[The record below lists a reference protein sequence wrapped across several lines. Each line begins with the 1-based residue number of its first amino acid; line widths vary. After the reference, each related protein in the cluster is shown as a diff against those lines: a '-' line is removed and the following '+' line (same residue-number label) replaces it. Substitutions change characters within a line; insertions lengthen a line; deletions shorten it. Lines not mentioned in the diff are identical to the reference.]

1 MELRKGEN
9 SYSTR
14 APRAIDKE
22 RIKRL
27 FDIHGRKRDGF
38 PVCPGLLTGMQARS
52 GPGPA
57 GDSRRNDNGGS
68 CLMDENMREVVSDL
82 KSYLEYL
89 RGMGIFSLPASE
101 MKLGQ
106 PNPSRV
112 MTLEEVRKELGDC
125 KRCKLHRTRR
135 TIVFGEG
142 NEKATLMFIGEGPG
156 YDEDVQGRPF
166 VGKAGQLLTKIIESI
181 NLPREEVYIANIIKC
196 RPPQNRNPEPDEI
209 QSCNPFLMKQI
220 RVIQPRIICALGT
233 FSAQTLLKT
242 ETKISALRGKFF
254 DLEGIKVIPTY
265 HPAFLLRNPERKREV
280 WEDMKKI
287 AELIKKNPSH
297 RKEL

>member
-1 MELRKGEN
+1 
-9 SYSTR
+9 
-14 APRAIDKE
+14 
-22 RIKRL
+22 
-27 FDIHGRKRDGF
+27 
-38 PVCPGLLTGMQARS
+38 
-52 GPGPA
+52 
-57 GDSRRNDNGGS
+57 
-68 CLMDENMREVVSDL
+68 MDENRNEVISDL
-82 KSYLEYL
+82 KSYLDYL
-89 RGMGIFSLPASE
+89 KGMGIISLSTSE
-101 MKLGQ
+101 IKVGE
-106 PNPSRV
+106 PDPSRE
-112 MTLEEVRKELGDC
+112 MTMEEVRKELGDC
-125 KRCKLHRTRR
+125 KRCKLHRTRQ

-142 NEKATLMFIGEGPG
+142 NERATLMFIGEGPG

-181 NLPREEVYIANIIKC
+181 NLSRVEVYIANIIKC

-220 RVIQPRIICALGT
+220 RVIRPRIICALGT

-242 ETKISALRGKFF
+242 DTKISALRGKFF

-287 AELIKKNPSH
+287 AEGLKNDKKT
-297 RKEL
+297 KEME

>member
-1 MELRKGEN
+1 MG
-9 SYSTR
+9 
-14 APRAIDKE
+14 
-22 RIKRL
+22 
-27 FDIHGRKRDGF
+27 
-38 PVCPGLLTGMQARS
+38 GM
-52 GPGPA
+52 
-57 GDSRRNDNGGS
+57 DS
-68 CLMDENMREVVSDL
+68 MDEKMSEVIRDL

-89 RGMGIFSLPASE
+89 KGMGIASLPTSE
-101 MKLGQ
+101 IKPDG
-106 PNPSRV
+106 PGPSRII
-112 MTLEEVRKELGDC
+112 TLEEVRKELGDC

-142 NEKATLMFIGEGPG
+142 NERATLMFIGEGPG

-181 NLPREEVYIANIIKC
+181 NLSREEVYIANIVKC

-220 RVIQPRIICALGT
+220 HVIQPRIICALGT

-242 ETKISALRGKFF
+242 DTKISALRGKLF
-254 DLEGIKVIPTY
+254 DLEGINVIPTY

-287 AELIKKNPSH
+287 AELIRPTST
-297 RKEL
+297 

>member
-1 MELRKGEN
+1 
-9 SYSTR
+9 
-14 APRAIDKE
+14 
-22 RIKRL
+22 
-27 FDIHGRKRDGF
+27 
-38 PVCPGLLTGMQARS
+38 
-52 GPGPA
+52 
-57 GDSRRNDNGGS
+57 
-68 CLMDENMREVVSDL
+68 MDHSINEMISDL

-89 RGMGIFSLPASE
+89 KGMGIVSLATSE
-101 MKLGQ
+101 MKADKDVQSHVL
-106 PNPSRV
+106 
-112 MTLEEVRKELGDC
+112 TLAEVRKELGDC
-125 KRCKLHRTRR
+125 QRCKLHRTRR

-166 VGKAGQLLTKIIESI
+166 VGKAGQLLTKIIQSI
-181 NLPREEVYIANIIKC
+181 NLSRDEVYIANIIKC

-209 QSCNPFLMKQI
+209 QSCSPFLMKQI
-220 RVIQPRIICALGT
+220 RVIQPKIICALGT

-242 ETKISALRGKFF
+242 DAKISVLRGKIY

-287 AELIKKNPSH
+287 AEWLNNNNKTKQM
-297 RKEL
+297 E

>member
-1 MELRKGEN
+1 MDQRIGEM
-9 SYSTR
+9 
-14 APRAIDKE
+14 ID
-22 RIKRL
+22 
-27 FDIHGRKRDGF
+27 
-38 PVCPGLLTGMQARS
+38 
-52 GPGPA
+52 
-57 GDSRRNDNGGS
+57 
-68 CLMDENMREVVSDL
+68 DL
-82 KSYLEYL
+82 KAYLEYL
-89 RGMGIFSLPASE
+89 KGMGIVSLSSSE
-101 MKLGQ
+101 IGHDT
-106 PNPSRV
+106 PHPSQIL
-112 MTLEEVRKELGDC
+112 TLAEVREELGDC

-166 VGKAGQLLTKIIESI
+166 VGRAGQLLTKIIESI
-181 NLPREEVYIANIIKC
+181 NLSREEVYIANIIKC

-209 QSCNPFLMKQI
+209 QSCNPFLTKQI
-220 RVIQPRIICALGT
+220 GAIRPKIICALGT

-242 ETKISALRGKFF
+242 DIKITALRGKFY

-287 AELIKKNPSH
+287 DEWLNHPI
-297 RKEL
+297 